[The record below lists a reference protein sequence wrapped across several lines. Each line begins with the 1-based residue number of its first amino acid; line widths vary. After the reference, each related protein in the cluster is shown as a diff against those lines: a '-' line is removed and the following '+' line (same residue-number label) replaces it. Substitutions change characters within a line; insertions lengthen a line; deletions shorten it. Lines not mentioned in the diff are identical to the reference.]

1 MAPRWED
8 RLRQFVPALL
18 AEHPTLRGVAG
29 DSAAVLHGSTTLGV
43 EDAFSDLDV
52 WLFLPEARL
61 AALRAV
67 ERGSFFA
74 FTLAGKEGHL
84 NLESREECA
93 RRLDACDLPRIAELR
108 RCRLLTDPNGWAGAL
123 VDRARQE
130 MRAPVRRAWFCYH
143 YVEMRSEHRACDN
156 PIERGDAVA
165 LLLATT
171 RTLEHAMRAA
181 LVLDGEPYPYSKWLA
196 RACAAT
202 PTGRAV
208 LCLVEDVLDLLATDA
223 LRAPGPERQH
233 PLSLK
238 LREIRRVL
246 VEAAR
251 AAGIDEPW
259 LAQWWLFLD
268 EARQGI
274 EGVRW

>member
-1 MAPRWED
+1 M
-8 RLRQFVPALL
+8 
-18 AEHPTLRGVAG
+18 
-29 DSAAVLHGSTTLGV
+29 LHGSTTLGV
-43 EDAFSDLDV
+43 EDAFSIST

-223 LRAPGPERQH
+223 CGRLVRRQH
-233 PLSLK
+233 PLSLVA
-238 LREIRRVL
+238 RDPPRPGGGGPRRRHR
-246 VEAAR
+246 R
-251 AAGIDEPW
+251 ALAGAVVALPRRGPPGNRRG
-259 LAQWWLFLD
+259 AVV
-268 EARQGI
+268 G
-274 EGVRW
+274 